1 MYSRQEDE
9 AYLALIDQ
17 HIEELN
23 DRLKTLKNLIT
34 IMVING
40 QSTRNQSELLVNML
54 RILKVMQVMRADAV
68 SALNGNLEETRSG
81 PGTN

>member
-68 SALNGNLEETRSG
+68 SALNANLEETRSG

>member
-34 IMVING
+34 TMAING

-54 RILKVMQVMRADAV
+54 RILKVMQVMRVDAE
-68 SALNGNLEETRSG
+68 SALNANLEETRSG

>member
-23 DRLKTLKNLIT
+23 DRLKTLRNLIT
-34 IMVING
+34 TMAING

-68 SALNGNLEETRSG
+68 SALNANSEETRSG
-81 PGTN
+81 PSMN